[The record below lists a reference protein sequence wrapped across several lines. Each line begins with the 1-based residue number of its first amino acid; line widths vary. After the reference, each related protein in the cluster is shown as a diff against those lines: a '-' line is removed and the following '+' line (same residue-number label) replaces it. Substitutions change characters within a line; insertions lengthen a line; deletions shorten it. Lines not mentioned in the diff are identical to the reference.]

1 MDFRTKIL
9 LLGAA
14 AMLIGSFAGAAE
26 ARGETPGPRVKHVV
40 LFRYKKGT
48 SPEKVKEIAEEF
60 ASLRAKVPGIVGFE
74 SGVNMSPEGLSEG
87 LDNVF
92 VVTFKDK
99 AARDA
104 YITHP
109 AHRNFVKF
117 LRPYLE
123 KPLVVDYEAVSPQTT
138 VEHPEGFLLRRGDRV
153 VMVGDSITQAGGYV
167 RMVKAVLDRYYAP
180 LGIQV
185 FNAGI
190 SGNKVTDLMARAE
203 RDIVRKK
210 PTVITI
216 SIGIND
222 VWHGFDDSH
231 PQGDGPRRVPLPQ
244 YIEVYRKLLN
254 LLLKETDARIYLLT
268 PTVIGEDTVNLGI
281 KNRTLLPYCA
291 AVRRLADEYGLGL
304 VELNDTFL
312 FACHALWLTTGK
324 LKDSGNLTGDGVHM
338 LVPGDFLMA
347 AKILQAW
354 GARTEEILSI
364 TKKDAAR

>member
-1 MDFRTKIL
+1 MDIFARVCA
-9 LLGAA
+9 LGVAVVV
-14 AMLIGSFAGAAE
+14 LGSFAAADS
-26 ARGETPGPRVKHVV
+26 AQKPGPRVKHVV
-40 LFRYKKGT
+40 LFRYRKGT
-48 SPEKVKEIAEEF
+48 PPEKVKEIAEAF
-60 ASLRAKVPGIVGFE
+60 TSLRAKVPGIVGFE
-74 SGVNMSPEGLSEG
+74 SGTNMSPEGLSQG
-87 LDNVF
+87 FDNVF

-104 YITHP
+104 YLTHP
-109 AHRNFVKF
+109 EHRKFVQL
-117 LRPYLE
+117 LRPYLD
-123 KPLVVDYEAVSPQTT
+123 KPLVVDYEDVSPRTT
-138 VEHPEGFLLRRGDRV
+138 VEHPEGFLLKQGDRV

-180 LGIQV
+180 LAIKV

-190 SGNKVTDLMARAE
+190 SGNKVTDVLARAE

-222 VWHGFDDSH
+222 VWHGFDDAH

-244 YIEVYRKLLN
+244 YIGVYRKLLD
-254 LLLKETDARIYLLT
+254 LLLKKTSARIYLLT
-268 PTVIGEDTVNLGI
+268 PTIIGEDTVNLGV

-291 AVRRLADEYGLGL
+291 AVRRLAAEYGLGL

-312 FACHALWLTTGK
+312 FACHALWLRTGK
-324 LKDSGNLTGDGVHM
+324 LNDHGNLTKDGVHM

-354 GARTEEILSI
+354 GARTEAILSI
-364 TKKDAAR
+364 TAEDAVR